1 MHQAPATLPA
11 PPAYI
16 FLRELVLRFWHAYSS
31 YYDYA
36 VLLDSRNA
44 SIAVCTVIES
54 PPSSI
59 HASLPRGSPAQALV
73 CSRCSGSTS
82 LQTAV
87 KKGRS
92 YYAPALITRVYF
104 SYYLS
109 SEQWQLL
116 PCRPHSRSLR

>member
-31 YYDYA
+31 YYDYD

-54 PPSSI
+54 PPSSN
-59 HASLPRGSPAQALV
+59 HASLPRGPPAQALV
-73 CSRCSGSTS
+73 CSRCSGSIS
-82 LQTAV
+82 LQTAIR
-87 KKGRS
+87 GCLRS
-92 YYAPALITRVYF
+92 PHAVPFASL
-104 SYYLS
+104 LS
-109 SEQWQLL
+109 I
-116 PCRPHSRSLR
+116 SRIIV